1 MYVCEE
7 SQTMGMRFER
17 GANKRNRDGGW
28 FPTTDLLLISR
39 PSNTV
44 AAANVFFR
52 FDLFSKT
59 DLVLISI
66 QQCGGR
72 DQWFLK
78 IRTDLHDVH
87 DFVRMVSKQSDGCSH

>member
-1 MYVCEE
+1 
-7 SQTMGMRFER
+7 MRFER

-39 PSNTV
+39 PSNAV

-66 QQCGGR
+66 QWPR
-72 DQWFLK
+72 PWFLK
-78 IRTDLHDVH
+78 WHIPPCHVVPAARYAC
-87 DFVRMVSKQSDGCSH
+87 MYWS

>member
-1 MYVCEE
+1 
-7 SQTMGMRFER
+7 MRFER
-17 GANKRNRDGGW
+17 GAKQRNRDGGW

-59 DLVLISI
+59 ELVLISI
-66 QQCGGR
+66 QKFGGR
-72 DQWFLK
+72 DLWFLK
-78 IRTDLHDVH
+78 V
-87 DFVRMVSKQSDGCSH
+87 